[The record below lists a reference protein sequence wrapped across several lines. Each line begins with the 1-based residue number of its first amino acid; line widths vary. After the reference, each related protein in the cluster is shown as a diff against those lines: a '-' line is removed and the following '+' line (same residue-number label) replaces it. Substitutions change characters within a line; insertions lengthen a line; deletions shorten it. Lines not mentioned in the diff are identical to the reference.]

1 MADIFTVNLPDIGE
15 GVVEGEVIEWLK
27 QEGDTL
33 AQDEPVVQVMTDKAT
48 VELPAVYPGILSK
61 QHIEVGS
68 IAIKDKPLYD
78 ITLAENVAAKESKPV
93 EPAAKSEVRS
103 NPVQAEVSAKS
114 PSPATACPLQ
124 TRPSGA
130 KALATPATR
139 HYARQKSVDI
149 NLVAGSGKGGRVT
162 KEDIDT
168 FLNGGAAGPVP
179 IFANPNLGT
188 PVHNLEGDERVP
200 LKGVRKI
207 IAERMVESKHIIPHF
222 AYFDEVDLTQ
232 LVQLRRELKA
242 DAAASGVK
250 LTYLPFFVKAMSNA
264 LIKYPQANSSIDLS
278 TQEIVYH
285 KVHNFGIAVATDNGL
300 IVPVVKDVRSKTLL
314 QLADEIN
321 DLANRTRD
329 GKAKPEELKGSTI
342 TISNIG
348 AIGGLFATPII
359 NYPEVAILGMTKL
372 QERAVVRDGEIVIRS
387 MMNMAWCFDH
397 RVVDGAIGAEF
408 SNEVIRYLENPGR
421 LLLDSR

>member
-15 GVVEGEVIEWLK
+15 GVVEGEVVEWLK
-27 QEGDTL
+27 KEGDTL

-48 VELPAVYPGILSK
+48 VELPAVYPGVLSK
-61 QHIEVGS
+61 QYIDVGN

-78 ITLAENVAAKESKPV
+78 ITLAESVEAKGAKPAESKKSEEKVETPKAPEEAKA
-93 EPAAKSEVRS
+93 EPAT
-103 NPVQAEVSAKS
+103 VSQ
-114 PSPATACPLQ
+114 PAIS
-124 TRPSGA
+124 RPTGQ

-139 HYARQKSVDI
+139 HYARTKNVDI
-149 NLVAGSGKGGRVT
+149 NLVPGSGKGGRVT
-162 KEDIDT
+162 KADVDV
-168 FLNGGAAGPVP
+168 FLSGGSAGPVP
-179 IFANPNLGT
+179 IFAGPSVST

-207 IAERMVESKHIIPHF
+207 IAERMVESKHIVPHF

-232 LVQLRRELKA
+232 LVELRKKLKA
-242 DAAASGVK
+242 DAADRGTK
-250 LTYLPFFVKAMSNA
+250 LTYLPFFVKAISNA
-264 LIKYPQANSSIDLS
+264 LLKYPQANSSIDLS

-285 KVHNFGIAVATDNGL
+285 KVHNFGIAVATENGL

-314 QLADEIN
+314 ELADEI
-321 DLANRTRD
+321 DDIATRTKE
-329 GKAKPEELKGSTI
+329 GKAKPDELKGSTI

-348 AIGGLFATPII
+348 AIGGLFVTPII

-372 QERAVVRDGEIVIRS
+372 QERPVVRNGEIVVRS
-387 MMNMAWCFDH
+387 MMNLAWCFDH
-397 RVVDGAIGAEF
+397 RVVDGAVSAEF
-408 SNEVIRYLENPGR
+408 SNEIIRYLENPGR

>member
-15 GVVEGEVIEWLK
+15 GVVEGEVVEWLK
-27 QEGDTL
+27 KEGDTL

-48 VELPAVYPGILSK
+48 VELPAVYPGVLSK

-78 ITLAENVAAKESKPV
+78 ITLADDVEAKGAKPADS
-93 EPAAKSEVRS
+93 EPAPKA
-103 NPVQAEVSAKS
+103 
-114 PSPATACPLQ
+114 PSATAQVETTEKASAPTQ
-124 TRPSGA
+124 TAVSRPQGA

-139 HYARQKSVDI
+139 HYARQKNVDI
-149 NLVAGSGKGGRVT
+149 NLVPGSGKGGRVT
-162 KEDIDT
+162 KSDVDS
-168 FLNGGAAGPVP
+168 FLSGGASGPVP
-179 IFANPNLGT
+179 IFAGPSVST

-207 IAERMVESKHIIPHF
+207 IAERMVESKQIVPHF
-222 AYFDEVDLTQ
+222 AYFDEVDLTD
-232 LVQLRRELKA
+232 LVALRRKLKA
-242 DAAASGVK
+242 DAADRGTK
-250 LTYLPFFVKAMSNA
+250 LTYLPFFVKAISNA
-264 LIKYPQANSSIDLS
+264 LLKYPQANSSIDLS

-300 IVPVVKDVRSKTLL
+300 IVPVVKDVRSKTLME
-314 QLADEIN
+314 LADEIN
-321 DLANRTRD
+321 DLATRTKE

-348 AIGGLFATPII
+348 AIGGLFVTPII

-372 QERAVVRDGEIVIRS
+372 QERPVVRNGEIVVRS
-387 MMNMAWCFDH
+387 MMNLAWCFDH
-397 RVVDGAIGAEF
+397 RVVDGAVSAEF
-408 SNEVIRYLENPGR
+408 SNEIIKYLESPGR